1 MKLQAYRVACSQHDV
16 PVSSAP
22 TGVTSPP
29 APGPLR
35 VRVHPSMNFTS
46 PTEFQPLQTCPRSR
60 LRERLPWGSLPH
72 RDINRA
78 SPLASEHPKL
88 TLRSALAVSH
98 DLDGFLLSLPCG
110 FVSPHCHVRDS
121 PSRGFLPPPSQSDS
135 SSPRSLLPVG
145 GRRLPPSC
153 LDSSSSARP
162 VFRAFIRVAIRSHRR
177 HD

>member
-1 MKLQAYRVACSQHDV
+1 MKLPASRVACSQHDV

-46 PTEFQPLQTCPRSR
+46 PAQFQPLQTCPRSC
-60 LRERLPWGSLPH
+60 LRERLPWGFLPH

-88 TLRSALAVSH
+88 ALRSALAVSH
-98 DLDGFLLSLPCG
+98 GLDGLLLS
-110 FVSPHCHVRDS
+110 
-121 PSRGFLPPPSQSDS
+121 
-135 SSPRSLLPVG
+135 
-145 GRRLPPSC
+145 
-153 LDSSSSARP
+153 
-162 VFRAFIRVAIRSHRR
+162 
-177 HD
+177 

>member
-1 MKLQAYRVACSQHDV
+1 MKLQAYWVACYPHDV
-16 PVSSAP
+16 TVSSAP

-35 VRVHPSMNFTS
+35 VRVHPSMGFTS
-46 PTEFQPLQTCPRSR
+46 PTEFQPLQTCPRSC

-72 RDINRA
+72 RDINRK
-78 SPLASEHPKL
+78 SPLASEHPKP
-88 TLRSALAVSH
+88 TLRSALGVSH
-98 DLDGFLLSLPCG
+98 ALDGLLLSLPCG
-110 FVSPHCHVRDS
+110 FISPRCHVRDS
-121 PSRGFLPPPSQSDS
+121 PSRGFLPLPSQNDS

-153 LDSSSSARP
+153 LDSSSSAHP
-162 VFRAFIRVAIRSHRR
+162 VSRALLRAAIRSHRR